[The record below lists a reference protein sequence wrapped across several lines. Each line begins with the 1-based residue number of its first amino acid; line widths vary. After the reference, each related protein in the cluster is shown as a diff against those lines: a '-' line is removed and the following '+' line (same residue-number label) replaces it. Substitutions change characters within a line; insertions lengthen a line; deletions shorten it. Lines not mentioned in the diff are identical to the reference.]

1 MDICFQCHRYNPITA
16 NSHHPYPWK
25 LGMRPFAPKNTTVFC
40 HGWAT
45 KAKFWK
51 CRPSKINESNC
62 IWVICSILFD
72 ECTHQGKRDID
83 LRRWRQYCTLPAD
96 IKIGKAICLDLLI
109 CLWLM
114 VGGSCSSNSFLF
126 FSLQI
131 YQHTMAQPYQGFWWP
146 MGQPMVRG
154 VSGGY

>member
-1 MDICFQCHRYNPITA
+1 
-16 NSHHPYPWK
+16 
-25 LGMRPFAPKNTTVFC
+25 MRPFAPKNTTVFC

-45 KAKFWK
+45 KVKFWK

-96 IKIGKAICLDLLI
+96 IKIGKAICLNLLV
-109 CLWLM
+109 CTWFPF
-114 VGGSCSSNSFLF
+114 VPKNATVYCHGNEQQTWSFECAYHSKSMNQTAVEKLVQF
-126 FSLQI
+126 FPTNAHIKEKERSI
-131 YQHTMAQPYQGFWWP
+131 
-146 MGQPMVRG
+146 
-154 VSGGY
+154 SGGDDNTVLCQQTLK